1 MQVLLFIHLN
11 VLKCRLITME
21 TYKVVILWLNCVG
34 LQISWI
40 SQPFDLPIILSFFQR
55 PSHNKGRFLIKK
67 NPWVIPWWN
76 LVGYSFKPPLT
87 NLLLLRLDHL
97 LQLFCLNV
105 FSFMCM
111 TWYFFVGWWSKY
123 QKPAKEQWSMC
134 ERSIGSSVSMQVS
147 CWCLLFVRELQEI
160 SLYSTDSVLFSLWW
174 Q

>member
-67 NPWVIPWWN
+67 THELFRDEIW
-76 LVGYSFKPPLT
+76 LDTLS
-87 NLLLLRLDHL
+87 NLLWPICCYWDWII
-97 LQLFCLNV
+97 FYNY
-105 FSFMCM
+105 FAWMCSVSCA
-111 TWYFFVGWWSKY
+111 WPDIFFVGWWSKY

-134 ERSIGSSVSMQVS
+134 ERSVGSSVSMQVS